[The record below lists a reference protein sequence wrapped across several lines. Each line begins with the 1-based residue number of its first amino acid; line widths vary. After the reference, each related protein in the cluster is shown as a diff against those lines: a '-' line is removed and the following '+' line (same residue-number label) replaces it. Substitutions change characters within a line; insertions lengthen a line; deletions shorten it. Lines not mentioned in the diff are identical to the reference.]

1 MCILF
6 LFLITGKRGGKG
18 GKKTESKQGSKKEN
32 SLTVPEAEITY
43 LINCFLRE
51 IEIWQNDS
59 ADEDNTEVVDKE
71 VR

>member
-1 MCILF
+1 M
-6 LFLITGKRGGKG
+6 
-18 GKKTESKQGSKKEN
+18 
-32 SLTVPEAEITY
+32 TVPEAEITY